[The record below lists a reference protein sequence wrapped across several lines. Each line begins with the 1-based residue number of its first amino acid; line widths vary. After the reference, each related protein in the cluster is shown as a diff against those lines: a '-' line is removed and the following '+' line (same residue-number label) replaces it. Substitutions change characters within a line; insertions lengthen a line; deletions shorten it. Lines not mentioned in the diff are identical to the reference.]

1 MSKFAPHKT
10 EEYSV
15 IDPIKPNLDQ
25 TIIVGDKLSPEVRKK
40 LLKAVKLISE
50 KTGLELNNVWLI
62 GSSISYQWTDE
73 TDLDITLLLKEK
85 KTPEELKEINKLIN
99 ENYNSKLFLGSH
111 PVNFHARGNYYS
123 KFNADSIY
131 DLIDDKWIKKPE
143 VLDEKEVAEIIQ
155 KCSSAK
161 EFNEILREYNEL
173 NLLLK
178 SYDGTNTVDI
188 ISKALKV
195 SYLFNKIKDQRR
207 EDFKKRPDK
216 DIPSAN
222 FRCSNIIFK
231 LLESYGLDSLAVQI
245 ATILDSR
252 FKN

>member
-1 MSKFAPHKT
+1 MPKFAPHNT
-10 EEYSV
+10 EQYSV

-25 TIIVGDKLSPEVRKK
+25 DIIIDDKLSPAVRAK
-40 LLKAVKLISE
+40 LLKAVNFISD
-50 KTGLELNNVWLI
+50 KIGLELNNVWLI

-73 TDLDITLLLKEK
+73 SDLDITLLLKDK
-85 KTPEELKEINKLIN
+85 KTPEELKEINKSIN
-99 ENYNSKLFLGSH
+99 ESYNSKLFIGKH

-131 DLIDDKWIKKPE
+131 DLMDDRWIKKPE
-143 VLDEKEVAEIIQ
+143 VLDEKEVMEIIQ
-155 KCSSAK
+155 QCSSAK
-161 EFNEILREYNEL
+161 EFNEILREYGEL
-173 NLLLK
+173 NSLLRA
-178 SYDGTNTVDI
+178 YDGTNTVDI
-188 ISKALKV
+188 ITKALKV

-216 DIPSAN
+216 GIPSAN

-231 LLESYGLDSLAVQI
+231 LLESYGLDSLAVQV

-252 FKN
+252 LKN